1 MQLMHPKTFVSY
13 QQWET
18 CVSSKKGG
26 KRLYFFPLTLRKKH
40 PSWLYLAKEMKN
52 ESKLFFKAAKE
63 TVSARD
69 EPVASTKR

>member
-1 MQLMHPKTFVSY
+1 MHPKTSVSY

-26 KRLYFFPLTLRKKH
+26 KKALLFPLTLRKKH
-40 PSWLYLAKEMKN
+40 PSRLHLAKKN

>member
-1 MQLMHPKTFVSY
+1 MKL
-13 QQWET
+13 
-18 CVSSKKGG
+18 
-26 KRLYFFPLTLRKKH
+26 KH
-40 PSWLYLAKEMKN
+40 VIILKE